1 MHKKEIQDIIRLFVG
16 KRFSKDTQLRF
27 RYWFRLEEDR
37 EEKEDVLRE
46 IWEESPSEISEQTWN
61 KLSEIQDQ
69 IIETRKITSRRTWI
83 GSWTKYVAVAAI
95 WLLTVLV
102 TQHFSEQEVKIV
114 SPKLTEFY
122 VPYGDQQ
129 EIKLS
134 DGSTV
139 WVNAGSVLIYP
150 SEFTAATR
158 TVFLSGEACFNVAKN
173 PDQPFIVSTQ
183 HLDVR
188 ALGTIF
194 SVNAYPSATETIAT
208 LEEGS
213 IQVDTK
219 SVKNPASVLKPNE
232 QLVYSHLTHR
242 VAINVVDA
250 EQISAWKDGYLIF
263 KNASFEEL
271 TAALERKYNVT
282 INYNAE
288 KYKGRT
294 YYVKFNPDESIEDAL
309 LILKHLIEDFRYRI
323 TGKTISIN

>member
-1 MHKKEIQDIIRLFVG
+1 MHEKEIREIIRLFFR

-27 RYWFRLEEDR
+27 RYWFRSEGDR
-37 EEKEDVLRE
+37 DEKEHALQE
-46 IWEESPSEISEQTWN
+46 IWETSPSDISEQTWN
-61 KLSEIQDQ
+61 RLSEIQDR
-69 IIETRKITSRRTWI
+69 ISKSGNVTLPERRNRRWL
-83 GSWTKYVAVAAI
+83 KYVAVAAVWI
-95 WLLTVLV
+95 LTVF
-102 TQHFSEQEVKIV
+102 TTRYFSEQDVKIV

-122 VPYGDQQ
+122 VPYGDKQ
-129 EIKLS
+129 EITLS
-134 DGSTV
+134 DGSVV

-158 TVFLSGEACFNVAKN
+158 TVFLSGEACFKVAKN
-173 PDQPFIVSTQ
+173 PEQPFIVSTK
-183 HLDVR
+183 HLDVQ
-188 ALGTIF
+188 ALGTVF
-194 SVNAYPSATETIAT
+194 SVNAYPGSTETIAT

-219 SVKNPASVLKPNE
+219 SSMTLASILKPNE
-232 QLVYSHLTHR
+232 QFVYSHLTHQ
-242 VAINVVDA
+242 ATINVVDA
-250 EQISAWKDGYLIF
+250 EQVSAWKDGYLIF
-263 KNASFEEL
+263 KNASFEEV

-323 TGKTISIN
+323 TGQTISIN

>member
-1 MHKKEIQDIIRLFVG
+1 MHKKEIQDIIRLFFR

-27 RYWFRLEEDR
+27 RYWFRSEEDR
-37 EEKEDVLRE
+37 NEKEEVLQQ
-46 IWEESPSEISEQTWN
+46 IWEASPSEVSEQTWDR
-61 KLSEIQDQ
+61 LAEIQCR
-69 IIETRKITSRRTWI
+69 IAETRKVTLQRAWTGRWI
-83 GSWTKYVAVAAI
+83 KYAAVAAI
-95 WLLTVLV
+95 WVLTLF
-102 TQHFSEQEVKIV
+102 TTWYFPEREVKTV
-114 SPKLTEFY
+114 SPKLSEFY

-129 EIKLS
+129 EVTLS

-183 HLDVR
+183 HLDVQ
-188 ALGTIF
+188 ALGTVF
-194 SVNAYPSATETIAT
+194 SVNAYPGATETIAT

-213 IQVDTK
+213 IRVDTK
-219 SVKNPASVLKPNE
+219 SATISASVLKPNE

-242 VAINVVDA
+242 IAISVVDA
-250 EQISAWKDGYLIF
+250 EQVSAWKDGYLIF

-271 TAALERKYNVT
+271 IAALERKYNVT